1 MLGRVVLRN
10 ANTGDWL
17 CFDEP
22 AEVLV
27 AWSPTDVRAVLR
39 AAQAAVDSGELTA
52 AGYVAYEAAPAFDI
66 SLRTHPAARQPL
78 AVFGLYPAPRRTAD
92 LAAPVDRPP
101 GFDWRPATTRDRYVH
116 CVDAIRN
123 QIELG
128 NCYQV
133 NYTIRLAA
141 EGVDDPWR
149 LFLQIASRARFGAF
163 LELGDFSI
171 VSASPELFFALDGAR
186 VTCRPMKGTA
196 RRGMTTQ
203 PDDAIADVLRAS
215 AKNRAE
221 NIMIA
226 DMVRNDLGR
235 VAAPG
240 SVKAVSLYELE
251 KYPTVWQMT
260 STVEARTNASLD
272 ELFAALF
279 PCASVTGAPKTA
291 AMALAAELE
300 DSPRSIYTGAIGWL
314 APGRRACF
322 SVAIRT
328 VLVETA
334 TKRATYGAGGGIVW
348 DSDPLDE
355 YRECLAKARVLE
367 TLDVPADGFDLLE
380 TLRWSPGEG
389 YFLRDLHLDRMLAS
403 ARYFD
408 FAINRPALD
417 QALDLAVTSG
427 ETRATRVRLLLSVD
441 GGIRTE
447 TSVLQDDTGR
457 ELRLRLADVPVDDLD
472 PFLYHKTTRRHAH
485 EHAAAAR
492 GDYDDVLLWNPAGL
506 LTESTR
512 SNVIV
517 RLRGRD
523 YTPPVSCG
531 LLGGTYRRWLLDN
544 TDLVEREIA
553 LEELREAEAI
563 VLINSVRG
571 RQRARLDDAGPG
583 QSV

>member
-10 ANTGDWL
+10 ASTGDWL
-17 CFDEP
+17 CFDKP

-27 AWSPTDVRAVLR
+27 AWTPIEVRAVLR
-39 AAQAAVDSGELTA
+39 GAQSAVDSGEVTA
-52 AGYVAYEAAPAFDI
+52 AGYVAYEAAPAFDN
-66 SLRTHPAARQPL
+66 SLRTHPAARHPL
-78 AVFGLYPAPRRTAD
+78 AVFGLYPAPRRTAI
-92 LAAPVDRPP
+92 LPAPADRPP
-101 GFDWRPATTRDRYVH
+101 DFDWRPATTRDRYVQ
-116 CVDAIRN
+116 CVDAIRD
-123 QIELG
+123 QIERG

-141 EGVDDPWR
+141 DGVDDPWQ

-163 LELGDFSI
+163 LEVSDFSI

-196 RRGMTTQ
+196 RRGMTT
-203 PDDAIADVLRAS
+203 PADDAIAEILRSS

-235 VAAPG
+235 VAVPG

-260 STVEARTNASLD
+260 STVEARTDASLD

-328 VLVETA
+328 VLVDTV

-367 TLDVPADGFDLLE
+367 TLDVPGDRFDLLE

-389 YFLRDLHLDRMLAS
+389 YFLRGLHLDRVLAS

-408 FAINRPALD
+408 FVTSRPELEEALD
-417 QALDLAVTSG
+417 AAVSRS
-427 ETRATRVRLLLSVD
+427 EARATRVRLLLSVD

-447 TSVLQDDTGR
+447 TSALPDEPGR
-457 ELRLRLADVPVDDLD
+457 ELRLRLADGPVDDQD
-472 PFLYHKTTRRHAH
+472 PFLYHKTTHRHAH
-485 EHAAAAR
+485 EYAAGAR
-492 GDYDDVLLWNPAGL
+492 GDYDDVLLWNRAGM

-517 RLRGRD
+517 RLHGRD
-523 YTPPVSCG
+523 FTPPVSCG

-544 TDLVEREIA
+544 TDLVEREIR
-553 LEELREAEAI
+553 LDELREAEAI

-571 RQRARLDDAGPG
+571 RQPARLDDADIGG
-583 QSV
+583 AV

>member
-1 MLGRVVLRN
+1 M
-10 ANTGDWL
+10 
-17 CFDEP
+17 
-22 AEVLV
+22 
-27 AWSPTDVRAVLR
+27 
-39 AAQAAVDSGELTA
+39 
-52 AGYVAYEAAPAFDI
+52 
-66 SLRTHPAARQPL
+66 
-78 AVFGLYPAPRRTAD
+78 
-92 LAAPVDRPP
+92 
-101 GFDWRPATTRDRYVH
+101 H

-141 EGVDDPWR
+141 EGVDDPWQ

-163 LELGDFSI
+163 LELSDFSI

-203 PDDAIADVLRAS
+203 ADDAIADVLRSS

-235 VAAPG
+235 VAVPG

-328 VLVETA
+328 VLVDTV

-367 TLDVPADGFDLLE
+367 TLDVPGDGFDLLE

-408 FAINRPALD
+408 FVISRPELEEALD
-417 QALDLAVTSG
+417 AAVSPAKHGRHASVCCCRSTAASAPKQA
-427 ETRATRVRLLLSVD
+427 RC
-441 GGIRTE
+441 RTN
-447 TSVLQDDTGR
+447 TGR
-457 ELRLRLADVPVDDLD
+457 ELRLRLADGPVDDQD

-485 EHAAAAR
+485 EYAAGAR
-492 GDYDDVLLWNPAGL
+492 GDYDDVLLWNRAGM

-517 RLRGRD
+517 RLHGRD
-523 YTPPVSCG
+523 FTPPVSCG

-544 TDLVEREIA
+544 HGPR
-553 LEELREAEAI
+553 
-563 VLINSVRG
+563 
-571 RQRARLDDAGPG
+571 RARDRAR
-583 QSV
+583 